1 MVLKRELKGLCN
13 MAVSSSTRVSKS
25 VYKILYSSPR
35 LGEFSILG
43 DLQWIL
49 NLSIWFG
56 HDLLWCLVRST
67 IEVFIVDSWI
77 N

>member
-35 LGEFSILG
+35 LGEFSILEIYSG
-43 DLQWIL
+43 S
-49 NLSIWFG
+49 SIWVFG
-56 HDLLWCLVRST
+56 SGTICYGVLW
-67 IEVFIVDSWI
+67 DQA
-77 N
+77 